1 MNNMP
6 PVVKNLLIINCL
18 CFAAQW
24 VAELYGINLTALLGL
39 HFMAASNFM
48 VHQFVTYMFMHGNLE
63 HLFFNMFALWMFGR
77 IMEAQMGSQRFLF
90 YYLACGIGAGL
101 VQEVAQLMHYFYLGG
116 TLSALP
122 YVGAQFNLWNTVG
135 ASGAVYGILLAFGVT
150 FPEER
155 LFIFP
160 LPVPIRAKFFIMIYV
175 AIELFSVVGRP
186 GDGVA
191 HFAHLGGMLVGYL
204 LLRYWRRGNGG
215 GGYYNHYTDYG
226 RRSSSMSDF
235 FRRFQQMVD
244 EARKHTPFGG
254 GVKAGDRY
262 TQDMRYRE
270 QKKAEEDELNEI
282 LDKVRKSGYANLTEE
297 EKRKLFERSRK

>member
-39 HFMAASNFM
+39 HFMAASHF
-48 VHQFVTYMFMHGNLE
+48 HIYQIFTYMFMHGNLE

-77 IMEAQMGSQRFLF
+77 IMEAQMSSQRFLF
-90 YYLACGIGAGL
+90 YYLTCGIGAGL
-101 VQEVAQLMHYFYLGG
+101 VQEVAQLMHFFYIGG
-116 TLSALP
+116 TLDALASMSEP
-122 YVGAQFNLWNTVG
+122 LNMWNTVG
-135 ASGAVYGILLAFGVT
+135 ASGAIYGILLAFGYT
-150 FPEER
+150 FPKER

-160 LPVPIRAKFFIMIYV
+160 FPVPIRAKYFIMIYI
-175 AIELFSVVGRP
+175 AIEFFSVVGRS

-204 LLRYWRRGNGG
+204 LLRYWNGGNG
-215 GGYYNHYTDYG
+215 GGYYNHYGNYN
-226 RRSSSMSDF
+226 RRSSSSLGNF
-235 FRRFQQMVD
+235 FRRFQEMVD
-244 EARKHTPFGG
+244 EARRHAPFGG
-254 GVKAGDRY
+254 NVKANNRY

-282 LDKVRKSGYANLTEE
+282 LDKVRKSGYANLTDE
-297 EKRKLFERSRK
+297 EKRKLFEHSKK